1 MSRKVLAGLAVVA
14 ASGTAAVA
22 PASAHT
28 TVFPTT
34 IHVTQAATTPVGGG
48 FQVEVNGYLTSPTS
62 KCRKS
67 RTVKLYLIA
76 GGTTTLKDV
85 DLSSLRGE
93 FGGRRK
99 CLLVGEQYFEL
110 ALAGCWGLTVRH
122 LLPPMDCEEFIGRW
136 GQ

>member
-1 MSRKVLAGLAVVA
+1 VSRKVLAGLAVVA

-93 FGGRRK
+93 FGVRGKTVSHPDAFTIKVIRKRIDRR
-99 CLLVGEQYFEL
+99 LGPSH
-110 ALAGCWGLTVRH
+110 RH
-122 LLPPMDCEEFIGRW
+122 VCGGAKVTEG
-136 GQ
+136 